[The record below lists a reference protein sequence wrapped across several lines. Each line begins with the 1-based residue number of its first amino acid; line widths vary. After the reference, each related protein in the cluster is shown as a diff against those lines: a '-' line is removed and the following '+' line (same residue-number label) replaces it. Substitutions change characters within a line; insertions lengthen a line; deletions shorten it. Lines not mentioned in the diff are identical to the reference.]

1 MMVVPTLGTLVEVSL
16 REAWNHEAHSF
27 TPWLAENLDKL
38 SKVIGIP
45 LEFEER
51 EVAVGT
57 FSADILAR
65 NPQDDSLVLIENQL
79 ESTDHS
85 HLGQIMT
92 YLAGLHAHTIIWIA
106 ADFREAHLSALKW
119 LNENTVEP
127 FSFFAVKVK
136 AVRIG
141 DSSIAPMFEVVGRPN
156 EWERRLQAIAQETR
170 PISSLGQFRTDF
182 WTHYLNRFPDE
193 LKHGKA
199 GGATSRWRS
208 LSDLGLVITLYLAQ
222 KEVGVFIRGQR
233 GTSQQEVLDLLVPHA
248 DRLAEIT
255 GIKLGSPDQ
264 KYFFLK
270 ASRGNT
276 SERETWDTLA
286 DWLHSTADTYEAALR
301 TILTEQN

>member
-1 MMVVPTLGTLVEVSL
+1 
-16 REAWNHEAHSF
+16 
-27 TPWLAENLDKL
+27 
-38 SKVIGIP
+38 VIGIP
-45 LEFEER
+45 LELEGQ
-51 EVAVGT
+51 EVLVET

-119 LNENTVEP
+119 LNENTVDP

-141 DSSIAPMFEVVGRPN
+141 DSQIAPMFEVVGRPN
-156 EWERRLQAIAQETR
+156 NWERRLQVIAQESR
-170 PISSLGQFRTDF
+170 PLSALGEFRAEF
-182 WTHYLNRFPDE
+182 WTYYVNRFPDE
-193 LKHGKA
+193 QKHGIP
-199 GGATSRWRS
+199 GGASSRWRN
-208 LSDLGLVITLYLAQ
+208 LSELGLTVTVYLAQ
-222 KEVGVFIRGQR
+222 EEVGVFIRGLR
-233 GTSQQEVLDLLVPHA
+233 GASQQEVFDLLVPHA

-255 GIKLGSPDQ
+255 GVTLGSPDQ

-270 ASRGNT
+270 AYRCNT
-276 SERETWDTLA
+276 SDRATWDALA
-286 DWLHSTADTYEAALR
+286 DWLHDMADRYEAGLKELSR
-301 TILTEQN
+301 EQN